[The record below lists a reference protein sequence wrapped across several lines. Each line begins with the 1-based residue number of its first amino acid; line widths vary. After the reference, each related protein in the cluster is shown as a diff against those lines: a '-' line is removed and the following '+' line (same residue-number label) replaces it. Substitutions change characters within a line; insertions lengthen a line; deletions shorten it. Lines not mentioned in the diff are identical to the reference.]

1 MKITVFNGS
10 PAGADSATNVIVKA
24 FLEGAM
30 SVGAE
35 VENIFLTD
43 YSILQC
49 KGCFSCW
56 FKTLGKCVLE
66 DDMEKLL
73 ELYNKSDVVCF
84 ATPIYTWNMTGL
96 LKNFIDRL
104 IPLKSPSIKKN
115 DDKFDLKDTKE
126 KTQKFIVISNSGFPG
141 ERNFDIL
148 RVSVSPCNPSLE
160 IYRNCGKLLKSK
172 KTEVSEKVDEWLKVV
187 FKAGEEFAKN
197 NKVSDDTI
205 KKLDMP
211 LMTVEDYIKY
221 IQMG

>member
-10 PAGADSATNVIVKA
+10 PAGVNSATNVIVKA

-35 VENIFLTD
+35 VENIFLND
-43 YSILQC
+43 YNILQC

-115 DDKFDLKDTKE
+115 DDKFDLKDTRE

-148 RVSVSPCNPSLE
+148 RVLVSPCNPSLE

>member
-10 PAGADSATNVIVKA
+10 PAGVNSATNVIVKA

-35 VENIFLTD
+35 VENIFLND
-43 YSILQC
+43 YNILQC

-148 RVSVSPCNPSLE
+148 RVLVSPCNPFLE

-205 KKLDMP
+205 KN
-211 LMTVEDYIKY
+211 
-221 IQMG
+221 